1 MMENHFTINA
11 YISYLKEH
19 RLMGSRD
26 VSSGEMFLPP
36 RPLNPSD
43 YSTDME
49 WVEFSGKG
57 ELQAFTSIYINS
69 TLMTEAGYN
78 RCNPCVVGIV
88 KTAEGPSISALVVGL
103 NGTNPQTLKIGT
115 PLKVKFIDQ
124 GEGEARKTLLAFEPA

>member
-1 MMENHFTINA
+1 MENQFTVTAFNN
-11 YISYLKEH
+11 YLKAH

-26 VSSGEMFLPP
+26 ISTGEMFLPP

-43 YSTDME
+43 FSTDMD
-49 WVEFSGKG
+49 WIEFSGKG
-57 ELQAFTSIYINS
+57 ELRAFTSIYINS
-69 TLMTEAGYN
+69 TLMTEAGFN
-78 RCNPCVVGIV
+78 RSNPCVVGII

-124 GEGEARKTLLAFEPA
+124 GEGDARKTLLAFEPA

>member
-1 MMENHFTINA
+1 
-11 YISYLKEH
+11 
-19 RLMGSRD
+19 MGSRD
-26 VSSGEMFLPP
+26 VSSGEVFLPP

-49 WVEFSGKG
+49 WIEFSGKG

-69 TLMTEAGYN
+69 TLMNEAGYD
-78 RCNPCVVGIV
+78 RANPCVVGIV

-103 NGTNPQTLKIGT
+103 NGTNPQNLKIGT

-124 GEGEARKTLLAFEPA
+124 GEGDARKTLLAFEPA